1 MNDLTLLRRRARRI
15 MRELARLYPDS
26 RSALNFENPY
36 QLLLGVILSAQCTDK
51 RVNMV
56 TPALF
61 ARYPDVAALA
71 AADRKELQRL
81 IKSTGFFRNKAK
93 NLIRCCQQ
101 IVERH
106 NGQVPATMYDLV
118 RLSGIGR
125 KTANVILG
133 NAFDVPGIPVDT
145 HVRRLSQR
153 MGLTVHKNPVKIER
167 DLMQLIPKNEWTM
180 FGHHMI
186 FHGRR
191 VCKAR
196 KPRCEECAVSPLC
209 PKIGVGVKPSPETN
223 GHTEAPAQPTSDFP
237 KATHP

>member
-106 NGQVPATMYDLV
+106 NG
-118 RLSGIGR
+118 
-125 KTANVILG
+125 
-133 NAFDVPGIPVDT
+133 
-145 HVRRLSQR
+145 
-153 MGLTVHKNPVKIER
+153 
-167 DLMQLIPKNEWTM
+167 
-180 FGHHMI
+180 
-186 FHGRR
+186 
-191 VCKAR
+191 
-196 KPRCEECAVSPLC
+196 
-209 PKIGVGVKPSPETN
+209 
-223 GHTEAPAQPTSDFP
+223 
-237 KATHP
+237 